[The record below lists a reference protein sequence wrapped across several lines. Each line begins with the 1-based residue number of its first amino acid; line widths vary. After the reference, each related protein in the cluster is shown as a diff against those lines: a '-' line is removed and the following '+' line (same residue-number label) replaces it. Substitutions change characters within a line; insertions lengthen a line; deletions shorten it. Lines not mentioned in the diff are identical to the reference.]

1 MTFFKDK
8 NKELNEMLKQAV
20 HFGHYTN
27 KWNPKMKK
35 YIYSH
40 RSGVHVFDLH
50 KTMKEF
56 DKALK
61 FLQDQRKQGKNIL
74 FVSTKQQATPMV
86 TETAID
92 LDLPY
97 VTYKWIPGLLTNY
110 KTVSKRISE
119 LKKLKRMKADGDF
132 DMYTKKEAS
141 KLDKKMLKLEQALG
155 GVEKLDKVP
164 DVLFVIDVVR
174 DFIAVK
180 EARKIGIPVVA
191 ILDSNADPD
200 FVDYPIPGNDDA
212 IKSLTYI
219 LAKVKEALTIKK

>member
-8 NKELNEMLKQAV
+8 NKELNDMLKSAV

-35 YIYSH
+35 YIYTH

-50 KTMKEF
+50 KTIREF
-56 DKALK
+56 DKALDY
-61 FLQDQRKQGKNIL
+61 LQASRRQGKNIL

-86 TETAID
+86 TDTAKE
-92 LDLPY
+92 LGLPY

-110 KTVSKRISE
+110 GTVSKRITE
-119 LKKLKRMKADGDF
+119 LKKLKRMKEDGDF
-132 DMYTKKEAS
+132 DLYTKKEAS
-141 KLDKKMLKLEQALG
+141 KLDKKMQKLNQALG
-155 GVEKLDKVP
+155 GVEELARVP
-164 DVLFVIDVVR
+164 DVLFVVDMVR

-180 EARKIGIPVVA
+180 EAKKIGIPVVA
-191 ILDSNADPD
+191 ILDTNADPD
-200 FVDYPIPGNDDA
+200 FVDYPIPANDDA

-219 LAKVKEALTIKK
+219 LGKVKEALTIKK